1 MDNSHLD
8 YRRLDYTLLDIVWC
22 LDYRSLDYKDVW
34 TIPIGLLV
42 YLDNQNLDY
51 TPNRVHYHLDYIRQT
66 MLNCAMYFVLV
77 VQNSPNGDSPNII
90 VVQMGIVR
98 MSL

>member
-1 MDNSHLD
+1 M
-8 YRRLDYTLLDIVWC
+8 
-22 LDYRSLDYKDVW
+22 DYKDVW

-77 VQNSPNGDSPNII
+77 VQNSPNGDSPNVIGSPNGDSPI
-90 VVQMGIVR
+90 MNSPLGYSPLGYSPNRGGPQ
-98 MSL
+98 SLKV